1 MISLIPQTP
10 TTSGTPAAIVYN
22 LPSISRDK
30 EGQLLREML
39 EAIRNNHVP
48 QVDKIHPL
56 TYTWNQIDALHD
68 LEENWGGCEV
78 AAPDPS
84 AIEQAKRWIASMHRD
99 TKSVGLPWENPHVSA
114 SEDGDVSFE
123 WWQGQKKLTVYVSA
137 TTTLLLKVWGL
148 SITNQMAEGVAET
161 IDERQSAWSWLLS

>member
-10 TTSGTPAAIVYN
+10 TTSGTPPAIVYN
-22 LPSISRDK
+22 LPFTSGDH
-30 EGQLLREML
+30 EGQQLRDMFIAL
-39 EAIRNNHVP
+39 RYNLSP
-48 QVDKIHPL
+48 QVDKMHPL

-99 TKSVGLPWENPHVSA
+99 TKAVGLPWVDPHVSA

-161 IDERQSAWSWLLS
+161 IDERQSVD